1 MNAIEVIIGEL
12 LGGAAKL
19 ALSLDQDH
27 QQHLVRLEG
36 QSLRIHCTN
45 PPQRLTLRVAGGE
58 LAVLPGSDNPTDAT
72 VTGTLTDLIALLRG
86 DSPGQALRVNGD
98 PTVLRDF
105 ARLFEGYDPDWAGL
119 IPKAPGDFGPGS
131 PSGRPG
137 EAVFEQLRG
146 VAEVGLASLGKALG
160 TALSSGQEQV
170 RRAAGEHFS
179 QEAEAQQTSQRLQQ
193 LQRSL
198 ESLRTRID
206 ALDSAP
212 NHAP

>member
-1 MNAIEVIIGEL
+1 MNTLEVIIGEL

-36 QSLRIHCTN
+36 QSLRIYCTN

-105 ARLFEGYDPDWAGL
+105 ARLFEDYDPDWAAL
-119 IPKAPGDFGPGS
+119 VPKAPGELGS
-131 PSGRPG
+131 SSLSGRPG

-146 VAEVGLASLGKALG
+146 VAEIGLASLGRALG

-170 RRAAGEHFS
+170 RRSAGDHFGQAAD
-179 QEAEAQQTSQRLQQ
+179 AQQTSQRLRQ
-193 LQRSL
+193 LQQSL
-198 ESLRTRID
+198 ESLRKRID
-206 ALDSAP
+206 ALDSAS
-212 NHAP
+212 NQAP